1 MSNNNSIISK
11 YDNYQS
17 EHADVPGSGNII
29 GILENESIETVFR
42 VFGGTMGGKDYD
54 LYFDEEGRMVNNA
67 IINDSATIFF
77 LAWLA
82 KEGRTTMIP
91 NVVGNAA
98 LVQREPVNV
107 K

>member
-42 VFGGTMGGKDYD
+42 VFGGTIRRYPKTS
-54 LYFDEEGRMVNNA
+54 MV
-67 IINDSATIFF
+67 
-77 LAWLA
+77 
-82 KEGRTTMIP
+82 
-91 NVVGNAA
+91 
-98 LVQREPVNV
+98 
-107 K
+107 

>member
-42 VFGGTMGGKDYD
+42 VFGGTIEDTPKQVWSNVSNAVYEYLGNHNIID
-54 LYFDEEGRMVNNA
+54 LQV
-67 IINDSATIFF
+67 
-77 LAWLA
+77 
-82 KEGRTTMIP
+82 KRT
-91 NVVGNAA
+91 
-98 LVQREPVNV
+98 LH
-107 K
+107 